1 MCDVDGLVF
10 KGRRQGMF
18 TEKER
23 YANGEKPA
31 KLGEVL
37 EGADMLIGLSV
48 GNIVTPEML
57 KRMSANPVIFAMA
70 NPDPEIT
77 FDKAKAARPDAIVG
91 TGRSDFPNQVN
102 NVLGFPYIFRG
113 ALDVRAKTINTEM
126 KLAASRALA
135 ELAKETV
142 PPSVLQAYGLSR
154 LDFGL
159 DYVIPKPIDT
169 RLILWEAPAVARA
182 AIQTGAAR
190 IDLDLA
196 KYREK
201 LEARI
206 DRQEREAIR

>member
-1 MCDVDGLVF
+1 
-10 KGRRQGMF
+10 MF

-57 KRMSANPVIFAMA
+57 KRMSANPVIFAME
-70 NPDPEIT
+70 NPDPETT
-77 FDKAKAARPDAIVG
+77 FDKAKATRPDAIVG
-91 TGRSDFPNQVN
+91 TDRPDFPNQVN

-135 ELAKETV
+135 ELAKEPV
-142 PPSVLQAYGLSR
+142 HPSVLQAYGLSR
-154 LDFGL
+154 LDFGP